1 MKGVYRKLPAHE
13 YHAGPGVSN
22 SMLSDM
28 AKSPAHFYALH
39 LAPGR
44 PPRAQTAAMAAGTL
58 AHMMLLEPNEVP
70 RHYIVRPDGLDGR
83 TKDGKE
89 WLAQAGGLTVLTAEQ
104 YNTAEAQRDAVLA
117 VPELAALL
125 RHGEAEV
132 SAYWT
137 DESTGTAC
145 RCRPDFVHDLGD
157 GSVMLLDAKT
167 AKDASPE
174 GFGRSIHAY
183 GYHRQAAMY
192 SQGYEQASG
201 KKVAAFVFGVVTTAY
216 PFLAGAYVLDDES
229 LAQGYEEVAELL
241 AKYTHCTRTGTWPGY
256 GPGYH
261 LVGLPKWARRS
272 NEIEVSY
279 VD

>member
-1 MKGVYRKLPAHE
+1 VKGIYRKLPAHE

-70 RHYIVRPDGLDGR
+70 KHYIVRPDGLDGR

-137 DESTGTAC
+137 DNETGQFC
-145 RCRPDFVHDLGD
+145 RMRTDWVHPLPDGRVI
-157 GSVMLLDAKT
+157 LLDLKT
-167 AKDASPE
+167 TADASPKE
-174 GFGRSIHAY
+174 FGRSVAKY
-183 GYHRQAAMY
+183 GYHRQDAWY
-192 SQGYEQASG
+192 SRGYQTASG
-201 KKVAAFVFGVVTTAY
+201 QEVAAFVFAAVTNAY
-216 PFLAGAYVLDDES
+216 PFIAVPYTLTDES
-229 LAQGYEEVAELL
+229 RAKGQAACSQLL
-241 AKYTHCTRTGTWPGY
+241 TLYSECMTANKWPAY
-256 GPGYH
+256 GDGVQLLSVPE
-261 LVGLPKWARRS
+261 WA
-272 NEIEVSY
+272 N
-279 VD
+279 